1 LDLGTCAARALR
13 RLVFPEPDGPMMASS
28 RPGLA
33 APETPSRMRLGFASA
48 PSFFFSFLVGWR
60 VMRTSSH
67 RTTTSSR
74 AEDASPT
81 VLLLP
86 PVSSS
91 RSLSLARMPRSAAS
105 PTTPGIL
112 MCGGHDH
119 NAMPAASS
127 NISAD
132 VFTAAG
138 AMGQPYDNF
147 IHFVSHPAE
156 ARRIGSSQIKSGID
170 RSEGRAGEGSFGATC
185 RSC

>member
-1 LDLGTCAARALR
+1 MDLGTCAARALR
-13 RLVFPEPDGPMMASS
+13 RLVFPDPDGPMMASS

-48 PSFFFSFLVGWR
+48 PSFFFSFLVGWM

-74 AEDASPT
+74 AEVASPLL
-81 VLLLP
+81 LLLP
-86 PVSSS
+86 NSSS

-127 NISAD
+127 SISAD
-132 VFTAAG
+132 V
-138 AMGQPYDNF
+138 
-147 IHFVSHPAE
+147 
-156 ARRIGSSQIKSGID
+156 
-170 RSEGRAGEGSFGATC
+170 
-185 RSC
+185 